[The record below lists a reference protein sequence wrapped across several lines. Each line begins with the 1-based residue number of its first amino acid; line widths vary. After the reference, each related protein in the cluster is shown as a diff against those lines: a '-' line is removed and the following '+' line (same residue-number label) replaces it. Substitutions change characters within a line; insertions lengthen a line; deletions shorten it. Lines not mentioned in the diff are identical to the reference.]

1 MKKKLIN
8 SVILIII
15 AGILFFVVSK
25 WASSVDSYTKILDT
39 LNAMQKK
46 ALALTGASTALATGA
61 AAIPGDATT
70 PLANKLMD
78 MAGYMVI
85 VYAVIIIEKYLL
97 TLTGYL
103 AFKILIPVALL
114 ILVGT
119 QFMNEEWHYFLKK
132 IASKAILIG
141 VALWLLVPTSVFVT
155 NTINDTYAN
164 SHISENKMIEK
175 STKTQETEA
184 KSEEKKT
191 KKESTSIMHFAKQFT
206 DNVKSVAKDAGNAVS
221 GKVEEFQ
228 EAFNQMIE
236 RIAVMIVTT
245 CVIPLVVLFSFTW
258 ILKLITGLNIPSL
271 SFKKLPKSSKIVK
284 KVTNTQK

>member
-8 SVILIII
+8 SVILIVI
-15 AGILFFVVSK
+15 AGILFFGVSK
-25 WASSVDSYTKILDT
+25 WATSVDSYAKILDT
-39 LNAMQKK
+39 LNSLQKK
-46 ALALTGASTALATGA
+46 ALALTGTSTALATGA

-97 TLTGYL
+97 TITGYL
-103 AFKILIPVALL
+103 AFKILIPIALV

-119 QFMNEEWHYFLKK
+119 QFINGEWQYFLKR
-132 IASKAILIG
+132 IAIKGILIG
-141 VALWLLVPTSVFVT
+141 AALWLLVPTSVFVT
-155 NTINDTYAN
+155 NVINDTYAN
-164 SHISENKMIEK
+164 SYASENKLIEK
-175 STKTQETEA
+175 STKAQKTEE
-184 KSEEKKT
+184 KSEENDD
-191 KKESTSIMHFAKQFT
+191 KKENTSITDFAKGFT
-206 DNVKSVAKDAGNAVS
+206 DKVKSVAKDAGNAVT
-221 GKVEEFQ
+221 GKAEEFQ

-271 SFKKLPKSSKIVK
+271 SLKKLPKSSKIIK
-284 KVTNTQK
+284 KNN

>member
-25 WASSVDSYTKILDT
+25 WASSVDSYTKILNI
-39 LNAMQKK
+39 LNSLQKK
-46 ALALTGASTALATGA
+46 ALALTGTSTALATGA

-97 TLTGYL
+97 TITGYL
-103 AFKILIPVALL
+103 AFKILIPIALV

-119 QFMNEEWHYFLKK
+119 QFMNGEWQHFLKK
-132 IASKAILIG
+132 IAIKGILIG
-141 VALWLLVPTSVFVT
+141 AALWLLVPTSVFVT
-155 NTINDTYAN
+155 NVINDTYAN
-164 SHISENKMIEK
+164 SYASENKLIEK
-175 STKTQETEA
+175 STKVQKTEE
-184 KSEEKKT
+184 KSEEKDD
-191 KKESTSIMHFAKQFT
+191 KKGNTSITDFAKGFT
-206 DNVKSVAKDAGNAVS
+206 DKVKSVAKDAGNAVT
-221 GKVEEFQ
+221 GKAEEFQ

-271 SFKKLPKSSKIVK
+271 SLKKLPKSSKIIK
-284 KVTNTQK
+284 KNN

>member
-8 SVILIII
+8 SVILLII

-39 LNAMQKK
+39 LNEMQKK

-132 IASKAILIG
+132 IAIKGILIG
-141 VALWLLVPTSVFVT
+141 VAL
-155 NTINDTYAN
+155 
-164 SHISENKMIEK
+164 
-175 STKTQETEA
+175 
-184 KSEEKKT
+184 
-191 KKESTSIMHFAKQFT
+191 
-206 DNVKSVAKDAGNAVS
+206 
-221 GKVEEFQ
+221 
-228 EAFNQMIE
+228 
-236 RIAVMIVTT
+236 
-245 CVIPLVVLFSFTW
+245 
-258 ILKLITGLNIPSL
+258 
-271 SFKKLPKSSKIVK
+271 
-284 KVTNTQK
+284 